1 MSCWLENFTS
11 DRSLNFDFSNNS
23 NTVTNIEKAR
33 YEYKILSQKDKLF
46 SGKFDPDNLEFAINA
61 YAQQGW
67 RVLACTT
74 ADITGLGP
82 SRQEFIAVLERQVK

>member
-1 MSCWLENFTS
+1 MSCNSEKFTS
-11 DRSLNFDFSNNS
+11 VKALNFDFGNNS
-23 NTVTNIEKAR
+23 NTVKNIENTR
-33 YEYKILSQKDKLF
+33 YEYKILSQKDKLL
-46 SGKFDPDNLEFAINA
+46 SGKFDPANLEIAINA